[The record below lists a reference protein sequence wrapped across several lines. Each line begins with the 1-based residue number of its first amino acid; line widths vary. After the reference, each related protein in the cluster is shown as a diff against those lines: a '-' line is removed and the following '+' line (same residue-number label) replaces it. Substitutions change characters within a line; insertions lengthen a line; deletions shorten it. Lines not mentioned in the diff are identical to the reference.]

1 MRVISAARRGADD
14 ISPAMPV
21 AILRAGKQ
29 MGARFMSRTNAASLK
44 ILKGAILFALAA
56 GLLLP
61 LGIRRSALAEDENVP
76 ADLTVQCA
84 FHLPEE
90 YALLASRLS
99 DNRYNSR
106 ISFTAKEE
114 LIVDVPDQAK
124 GLYIAW
130 YTAPEASHIEALDS
144 AGTVLSDVAAS
155 PDLLN
160 GFYALPEN
168 CSSVRIYGEQE
179 FAISELWVFDSA
191 TPPESL
197 CIMEAQKTG
206 VKVMLLCA
214 HTGDES
220 YYFGSLLPF
229 FQSKDFAVV
238 YLMAYSREA
247 QQEAIQ
253 IQYSLGSRVQPVFMG
268 YQYYRAY
275 ATSKGMYALA
285 DKKEISL
292 SMLQLIRRY
301 QPVVIITNDISGED
315 SDCMHMLAATHVQLA
330 ATQAAD
336 DSKDH
341 ASLEAYGA
349 WQVSAVYQHR
359 SSGGNPLYDAT
370 VPLSAFGG
378 KSAQEL
384 AQSCFDQYKFLRLY
398 HASVMDTP
406 YFMQTYPEGVY
417 VTEPD
422 SRTQLFSIL
431 SGLSLSSDP
440 LAAASPEPAV
450 TPEPVETPTPEVTAA
465 PAEQAAAAPDYEPY
479 ILPVGISLAVLG
491 VGLLILCFTV
501 LKKRPVAKAVLA
513 FWIAAAV
520 LFILAGAALI
530 LRDQLPSK
538 AAPEASPSPAPAAET
553 PAPTDTPEPTPTP
566 DPLAEHF
573 RKEGDPAEVVV
584 FDYDN
589 GIFEY
594 RSDTLAVEIKRYSTS
609 DPPETYFV
617 AHIYMRGED
626 AYRSGFGS
634 ARLNGRDTL
643 DACTMARRY
652 RAVLGLTGDNLL
664 HSGYDRGLLIRDG
677 RIFRALSSE
686 SCMVLTDDLSM
697 RIYERGDANMLNEI
711 EDGAQATFAFGP
723 PLILNGELCEGVDGD
738 RVGRIN
744 PRAGLGLVEPGHF
757 VAIVVD
763 GRLPGYSHGI
773 LLSEFAKMFQDEGCV
788 MAYNLDGGA
797 SATMVFMGEY
807 INKRAEKHYRAVP
820 DQLLWGYSEL
830 VPTEDEPRLYTG
842 LVPSK

>member
-1 MRVISAARRGADD
+1 
-14 ISPAMPV
+14 
-21 AILRAGKQ
+21 
-29 MGARFMSRTNAASLK
+29 MSRTNAASLK
-44 ILKGAILFALAA
+44 FCKGAILVALAA

-61 LGIRRSALAEDENVP
+61 LGVNRSAHAEEDGAP
-76 ADLTVQCA
+76 ADLTAQCTL
-84 FHLPEE
+84 HLPED
-90 YALLASRLS
+90 AAGFASRFS

-106 ISFTAKEE
+106 ISFTAKQE
-114 LIVDVPDQAK
+114 LTLDVPTEAK
-124 GLYIAW
+124 GIYIAW
-130 YTAPEASHIEALDS
+130 YAAPEACHIEALDS
-144 AGTVLSDVAAS
+144 AGIVLSEQTAS

-160 GFYALPEN
+160 GYYAMPDN

-179 FAISELWVFDSA
+179 FAVSELWVYDSA
-191 TPPESL
+191 TPPDSL
-197 CIMEAQKTG
+197 CIMTAQQPG
-206 VKVMLLCA
+206 AKVMLLA
-214 HTGDES
+214 THTGDES

-229 FQSKDFAVV
+229 FQSSDFAVV

-247 QQEAIQ
+247 QQEAIR

-275 ATSKGMYALA
+275 ATSKGMYSLV

-301 QPVVIITNDISGED
+301 QPEVIITNDISGED
-315 SDCMHMLAATHVQLA
+315 GDCMHMLTATHVQLA
-330 ATQAAD
+330 AEQAAD

-359 SSGGNPLYDAT
+359 SSGGNALYDTSTPLAAFDG
-370 VPLSAFGG
+370 LSA
-378 KSAQEL
+378 QQL
-384 AQSCFDQYKFLRLY
+384 AQSCFDQYDFLKLY
-398 HASVMDTP
+398 HADVTNTP
-406 YFMQTYPEGVY
+406 YFQQTYPEDAY
-417 VTEPD
+417 VTEPE
-422 SRTQLFSIL
+422 SQTQLFEIL
-431 SGLSLSSDP
+431 SGLSAETSP
-440 LAAASPEPAV
+440 LATVSPEPTQ
-450 TPEPVETPTPEVTAA
+450 TPLPSASPAAEATAA
-465 PAEQAAAAPDYEPY
+465 PADNAAAPFDLSGFV
-479 ILPVGISLAVLG
+479 LPVGISLVVLG
-491 VGLLILCFTV
+491 AGLLILFFAV
-501 LKKRPVAKAVLA
+501 AKKRMPTKLVRIL
-513 FWIAAAV
+513 FLSAAA
-520 LFILAGAALI
+520 LFALAGTALI
-530 LRDQLPSK
+530 LRDQLLPQAS
-538 AAPEASPSPAPAAET
+538 PEATPSPTPAAET

-566 DPLAEHF
+566 EPFAEHF
-573 RKEGDPAEVVV
+573 RQESDPEEVVV
-584 FDYDN
+584 FDYEN

-594 RSDTLAVEIKRYSTS
+594 RSDTLAVEIKRYTTS

-617 AHIYMRGED
+617 AHIYMRDED

-697 RIYERGDANMLNEI
+697 RIYEKGDASMLNEI
-711 EDGAQATFAFGP
+711 EDGVQATFAFGP

-773 LLSEFAKMFQDEGCV
+773 LLSDFAKMFQDEGCV

-807 INKRAEKHYRAVP
+807 INLRAEKHYRAVP

-842 LVPSK
+842 LVASKYD

>member
-1 MRVISAARRGADD
+1 
-14 ISPAMPV
+14 
-21 AILRAGKQ
+21 
-29 MGARFMSRTNAASLK
+29 MSRTNAASLK
-44 ILKGAILFALAA
+44 ILKGAILFTLAA

-61 LGIRRSALAEDENVP
+61 LGVKRSALAEEESAP
-76 ADLTVQCA
+76 TDLTAQCTL
-84 FHLPEE
+84 HLPEDV
-90 YALLASRLS
+90 AGFASRLS
-99 DNRYNSR
+99 DDRYNSR

-114 LIVDVPDQAK
+114 LTVDVPSEAR

-144 AGTVLSDVAAS
+144 AGAVLFDQVAS

-168 CSSVRIYGEQE
+168 CASVRIYGEQK
-179 FAISELWVFDSA
+179 FAISELWVYDSA

-197 CIMEAQKTG
+197 CIMDSQTSG
-206 VKVMLLCA
+206 VKVMLIA
-214 HTGDES
+214 THTGDES

-238 YLMAYSREA
+238 YLMAYSRAA

-253 IQYSLGSRVQPVFMG
+253 IQYSLGSRVQPVFME
-268 YQYYRAY
+268 YPYYRAY
-275 ATSKGMYALA
+275 ATSKGMYALV

-301 QPVVIITNDISGED
+301 QPEVIITNDISGED
-315 SDCMHMLAATHVQLA
+315 GDCMHMLTATHVQLA
-330 ATQAAD
+330 AEQAAD
-336 DSKDH
+336 ESKDH
-341 ASLEAYGA
+341 ATLEAYGA

-359 SSGGNPLYDAT
+359 SSGGNPLYDT
-370 VPLSAFGG
+370 GTPLAAFDG
-378 KSAQEL
+378 KSTQEL
-384 AQSCFDQYKFLRLY
+384 AQSCFDQYEFLKLY
-398 HASVMDTP
+398 HADVTNTP
-406 YFMQTYPEGVY
+406 YFLQTYPEDVY

-422 SRTQLFSIL
+422 SQTQLFSIL
-431 SGLSLSSDP
+431 SGLSVSADP
-440 LAAASPEPAV
+440 LATVSPEPV
-450 TPEPVETPTPEVTAA
+450 LTPEPVETPTPATTAA
-465 PAEQAAAAPDYEPY
+465 PAEQAATAVDYESY

-491 VGLLILCFTV
+491 AGLLILCFTA
-501 LKKRPVAKAVLA
+501 LKKRPISKAVLA

-530 LRDQLPSK
+530 LRDQIPLPTQ
-538 AAPEASPSPAPAAET
+538 ADPEATPSPTPVAET
-553 PAPTDTPEPTPTP
+553 PAPTDTPEPTPTA

-573 RKEGDPAEVVV
+573 RKESDPEEVVV

-697 RIYERGDANMLNEI
+697 RIYERGDATMLSEI

-842 LVPSK
+842 LVASKYN

>member
-1 MRVISAARRGADD
+1 
-14 ISPAMPV
+14 
-21 AILRAGKQ
+21 
-29 MGARFMSRTNAASLK
+29 MSRSNAAGLK

-61 LGIRRSALAEDENVP
+61 LGVIRSAHAEEDGAP
-76 ADLTVQCA
+76 ADLTAQCA
-84 FHLPEE
+84 LTLPEDS
-90 YALLASRLS
+90 ASLASRLS

-114 LIVDVPDQAK
+114 LKVDVPSEAK

-130 YTAPEASHIEALDS
+130 YTAPQASHIEALDG
-144 AGTVLSDVAAS
+144 AGIVLSELAVS

-160 GFYALPEN
+160 DYYVLPGG
-168 CSSVRIYGEQE
+168 CASVRIYGEQA
-179 FAISELWVFDSA
+179 FAISELWAYDSA

-197 CIMEAQKTG
+197 CIMTAQQSG
-206 VKVMLLCA
+206 VKAMLLCT

-238 YLMAYSREA
+238 YLMAYSRET

-275 ATSKGMYALA
+275 ATSKGMYALV

-301 QPVVIITNDISGED
+301 QPEVIITNDISGED
-315 SDCMHMLAATHVQLA
+315 GDCMHMLAATHVQLA
-330 ATQAAD
+330 VTQAAD
-336 DSKDH
+336 ESKDH
-341 ASLEAYGA
+341 ATLEAYGA

-359 SSGGNPLYDAT
+359 SAGGNPLYDT
-370 VPLSAFGG
+370 TTPLAAFDGM
-378 KSAQEL
+378 SAQEL
-384 AQSCFDQYKFLRLY
+384 AQSCFDQYTFLKLY
-398 HASVMDTP
+398 HASVTDTP
-406 YFMQTYPEGVY
+406 YFMQTYPEDVY

-422 SRTQLFSIL
+422 SQQQLFSVL
-431 SGLSLSSDP
+431 SELSFTSDP
-440 LAAASPEPAV
+440 LAAATPELAY
-450 TPEPVETPTPEVTAA
+450 TPEPVETPTPETTVE
-465 PAEQAAAAPDYEPY
+465 PAEQAAPAANYESF
-479 ILPVGISLAVLG
+479 ILPVGISLVVLG
-491 VGLLILCFTV
+491 AGLLILCLAA
-501 LKKRPVAKAVLA
+501 LKKRPVAKAVRA
-513 FWIAAAV
+513 FWITAAI
-520 LFILAGAALI
+520 LFVLAGAALI
-530 LRDQLPSK
+530 VRDQLPVPVQTV
-538 AAPEASPSPAPAAET
+538 PEATPSPTPVAET

-566 DPLAEHF
+566 DPMAEHF
-573 RKEGDPAEVVV
+573 RQEGDPAEVVV

-594 RSDTLAVEIKRYSTS
+594 RSDTLTVEIKRYSTS

-617 AHIYMRGED
+617 AHIYMRDED

-697 RIYERGDANMLNEI
+697 RIYERGDASMLNEI
-711 EDGAQATFAFGP
+711 EDGVQATFAFGP

-842 LVPSK
+842 LVPSN